1 MHTHDRTLEAPPSW
15 RSAGDVSVALAPQ
28 KGRGPPLPNR
38 IRNSLRIAHG
48 RGTCAP
54 RATLSELEPCM
65 TLRRALRG
73 VKAGAALQHAL
84 ILRALPRS
92 EAVDPV
98 LSHYFLQA
106 LFRLGHPRLP
116 LRRVVGVRGAER
128 RARADHGVA

>member
-1 MHTHDRTLEAPPSW
+1 
-15 RSAGDVSVALAPQ
+15 
-28 KGRGPPLPNR
+28 
-38 IRNSLRIAHG
+38 
-48 RGTCAP
+48 
-54 RATLSELEPCM
+54 M

-116 LRRVVGVRGAER
+116 LHRVVGVRGAER